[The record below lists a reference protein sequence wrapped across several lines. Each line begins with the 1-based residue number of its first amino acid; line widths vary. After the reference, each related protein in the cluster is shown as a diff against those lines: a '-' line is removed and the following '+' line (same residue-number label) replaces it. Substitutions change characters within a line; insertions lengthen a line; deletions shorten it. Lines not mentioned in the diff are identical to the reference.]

1 MFFALFAES
10 IQLMPDGTLFL
21 HIAIILL
28 MIYVLNRTL
37 FKPVNKI
44 LAEREEMARTGKG
57 TAAEIIK
64 KVEAGLSNYEQ
75 TLRQARTE
83 GYQLMENA
91 RAEAT
96 QQRQTALESVKDE
109 VTQTVEN
116 NHAILN
122 QQVTVARGT
131 LETDARRIATQLR
144 SQILG

>member
-37 FKPVNKI
+37 FRPVNKI
-44 LAEREEMARTGKG
+44 LAQREEMARTGKG

-64 KVEAGLSNYEQ
+64 KVEAGMSSYEQ
-75 TLRQARTE
+75 TLREARGE
-83 GYQLMENA
+83 GYQLMEGA

-96 QQRQTALESVKDE
+96 RQRQTAIDSVKDE
-109 VTQTVEN
+109 IARTVESN
-116 NHAILN
+116 RAVLN
-122 QQVTVARGT
+122 QQVASARGT
-131 LETDARRIATQLR
+131 LEQDARRIAMQLK

>member
-1 MFFALFAES
+1 MFVALFAES

-28 MIYVLNRTL
+28 MIYILNRTL
-37 FKPVNKI
+37 FKPINKI
-44 LAEREEMARTGKG
+44 LAQREEMARSGKG

-64 KVEAGLSNYEQ
+64 KVEAGMTNYEQ

-83 GYQLMENA
+83 GYQLMESE

-96 QQRQTALESVKDE
+96 RQRQTTLESVKKDI
-109 VTQTVEN
+109 TQMVEN
-116 NHAILN
+116 NHATLS
-122 QQVTVARGT
+122 QQVATARGT
-131 LETDARRIATQLR
+131 LETDARRIATQLK